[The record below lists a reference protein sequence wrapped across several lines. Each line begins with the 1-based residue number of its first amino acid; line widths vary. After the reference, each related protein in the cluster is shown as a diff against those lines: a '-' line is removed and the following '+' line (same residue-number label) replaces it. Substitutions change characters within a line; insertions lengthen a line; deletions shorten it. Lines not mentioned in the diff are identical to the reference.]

1 MSTLRARRAAT
12 PEVVDDAETTKSR
25 ASRARGPFR
34 LPKADEDDDGK
45 KCSAWFCAVCDV
57 DDAPEWM
64 VWNPYVRS
72 GYRVGARWLGATRS
86 IFMLHNETVNI
97 WSHLLG
103 VLMFAAL
110 IVQTFRTAHSGVGL
124 AAPPAH
130 WVTGADVAR
139 VERIQYATRW
149 RQEIRRDRDD
159 LRAID
164 VALHERL
171 QNGSAARDILRGVR
185 DDLLDVTHELAEHL
199 ESGEEVFKVE
209 KRRKVLKRS
218 LKGAQKV
225 LEAMDRAGGKDYE
238 EISVQTEALRK
249 KLSQL
254 KKHIKFVPDDPEP
267 ARPVTRWPMYIF
279 LTGAVVCLFFST
291 MCHTYCCVGEID
303 AERMWRFDYLG
314 IAVLIVAS
322 FYPMLHYSYYCLPGW
337 RDMYLTGITVF
348 GCLTVVPTFMR
359 AFQKKEYAPLR
370 ASLFVALGCLGLFPI
385 FQQVFF
391 VWHIVPTPMMEAF
404 YFEMAMG
411 FGYVFG
417 AFLYAKMIP
426 ERWSPG
432 SFDFFGCSHNIFHFL
447 IVLSTYF
454 HYRASII
461 YLTWRDNY
469 TCDADHELL
478 LEWYHLGHHF
488 RYPTD

>member
-1 MSTLRARRAAT
+1 MTPIASPRRHRLALSYSSFLPEPLSRALAARGGFARARQTRAPARPIPARAVRAPIGRHRTLALVESSARDDMSTLRARRAAT

-25 ASRARGPFR
+25 ATRARGPFR

-267 ARPVTRWPMYIF
+267 ARPVTRWPMS
-279 LTGAVVCLFFST
+279 V
-291 MCHTYCCVGEID
+291 
-303 AERMWRFDYLG
+303 
-314 IAVLIVAS
+314 
-322 FYPMLHYSYYCLPGW
+322 SY
-337 RDMYLTGITVF
+337 TH
-348 GCLTVVPTFMR
+348 
-359 AFQKKEYAPLR
+359 LR
-370 ASLFVALGCLGLFPI
+370 A
-385 FQQVFF
+385 
-391 VWHIVPTPMMEAF
+391 
-404 YFEMAMG
+404 
-411 FGYVFG
+411 
-417 AFLYAKMIP
+417 
-426 ERWSPG
+426 
-432 SFDFFGCSHNIFHFL
+432 
-447 IVLSTYF
+447 
-454 HYRASII
+454 
-461 YLTWRDNY
+461 
-469 TCDADHELL
+469 HE
-478 LEWYHLGHHF
+478 
-488 RYPTD
+488 T

>member
-1 MSTLRARRAAT
+1 
-12 PEVVDDAETTKSR
+12 
-25 ASRARGPFR
+25 
-34 LPKADEDDDGK
+34 
-45 KCSAWFCAVCDV
+45 
-57 DDAPEWM
+57 
-64 VWNPYVRS
+64 
-72 GYRVGARWLGATRS
+72 
-86 IFMLHNETVNI
+86 
-97 WSHLLG
+97 
-103 VLMFAAL
+103 MFVAL

-130 WVTGADVAR
+130 WVTGADVAQ

-303 AERMWRFDYLG
+303 AERMWRLRLSWHRRINRGELLPHVALLILLPSRLERYVLDWHYGIRVFDRRPY
-314 IAVLIVAS
+314 VHAS
-322 FYPMLHYSYYCLPGW
+322 VSEEGVRPVTS
-337 RDMYLTGITVF
+337 V
-348 GCLTVVPTFMR
+348 
-359 AFQKKEYAPLR
+359 PLR
-370 ASLFVALGCLGLFPI
+370 RPRL
-385 FQQVFF
+385 
-391 VWHIVPTPMMEAF
+391 
-404 YFEMAMG
+404 
-411 FGYVFG
+411 
-417 AFLYAKMIP
+417 
-426 ERWSPG
+426 PG
-432 SFDFFGCSHNIFHFL
+432 SFPDFS
-447 IVLSTYF
+447 
-454 HYRASII
+454 AS
-461 YLTWRDNY
+461 LLRLAHRP
-469 TCDADHELL
+469 DAYDGSIL
-478 LEWYHLGHHF
+478 F
-488 RYPTD
+488 

>member
-1 MSTLRARRAAT
+1 MTTPIASPRRHRLALSYSSFLPEPLSRALATRGGFARARQTRAPARPIPARAVRAPIGRHRTLALVESSARDDMSTLRARRAAT

-25 ASRARGPFR
+25 ATRARGPFR

-185 DDLLDVTHELAEHL
+185 DDLLDVTHD
-199 ESGEEVFKVE
+199 
-209 KRRKVLKRS
+209 
-218 LKGAQKV
+218 
-225 LEAMDRAGGKDYE
+225 M
-238 EISVQTEALRK
+238 EALAIYPPEYWKALFDERVGKTTWPYGSGVWSK
-249 KLSQL
+249 KEWVLPGIADEDIVSM
-254 KKHIKFVPDDPEP
+254 FE
-267 ARPVTRWPMYIF
+267 
-279 LTGAVVCLFFST
+279 GNSNLFW
-291 MCHTYCCVGEID
+291 
-303 AERMWRFDYLG
+303 AERYGRENLG
-314 IAVLIVAS
+314 MNDLWVKQCGNS
-322 FYPMLHYSYYCLPGW
+322 HCS
-337 RDMYLTGITVF
+337 
-348 GCLTVVPTFMR
+348 
-359 AFQKKEYAPLR
+359 
-370 ASLFVALGCLGLFPI
+370 
-385 FQQVFF
+385 
-391 VWHIVPTPMMEAF
+391 H
-404 YFEMAMG
+404 
-411 FGYVFG
+411 
-417 AFLYAKMIP
+417 
-426 ERWSPG
+426 PG
-432 SFDFFGCSHNIFHFL
+432 SSPAC
-447 IVLSTYF
+447 
-454 HYRASII
+454 
-461 YLTWRDNY
+461 
-469 TCDADHELL
+469 
-478 LEWYHLGHHF
+478 
-488 RYPTD
+488 